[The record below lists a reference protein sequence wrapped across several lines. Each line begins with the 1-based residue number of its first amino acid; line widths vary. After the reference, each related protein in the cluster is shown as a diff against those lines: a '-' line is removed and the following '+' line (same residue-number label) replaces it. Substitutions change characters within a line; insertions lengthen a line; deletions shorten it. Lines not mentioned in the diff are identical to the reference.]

1 MSDSSAQPQPKQ
13 QKQGEEWLGSRFR
26 PQNYIPGLVI
36 GFILG
41 WFVDLTKPAKN
52 SVRRRNLLP
61 GKHKEVSLVSSGGEQ
76 ELKMVLVIRQD
87 LKMGPGKVASQ
98 CAHAAM
104 GMYAELMQSNQFI
117 LRQWEQRGQPKIVYT
132 CKNQQE
138 MNQLRE
144 AAESTGLPTFAVTDA
159 GRTQVAADSRTVL
172 AIGPGPKVPVDLITG
187 KLRLL

>member
-1 MSDSSAQPQPKQ
+1 MLEQQ
-13 QKQGEEWLGSRFR
+13 QKQGEEWLGLSFR

-36 GFILG
+36 GFIFG

-52 SVRRRNLLP
+52 PVRRRNLLP

-76 ELKMVLVIRQD
+76 ELKMVLVVRQD

-104 GMYAELMQSNQFI
+104 GMYAELMQSNQFL
-117 LRQWEQRGQPKIVYT
+117 LRQWEQCGQPKIVCT

-144 AAESTGLPTFAVTDA
+144 AAESAGLPTFVVTDA
-159 GRTQVAADSRTVL
+159 GRTQVAAGSRTLL
-172 AIGPGPKVPVDLITG
+172 AIGPGPKASVDLITG
-187 KLRLL
+187 KLCLL